1 MYIYILTIIGK
12 KYKMGKIYFWG
23 KYIFPKKYLGK
34 KYKMFST
41 TKPFILLNKT

>member
-12 KYKMGKIYFWG
+12 NIKWE

-41 TKPFILLNKT
+41 TKPFILLKLGFVFLN